1 MFITIGRWLQENA
14 ISFFK
19 FVHRTGVTSPW
30 RRAGMNTFSENGN
43 DFVGRL
49 LHEGGV
55 SRRTFSAFPQTQT
68 ASTEVY
74 VRSLEIH
81 IGVLTHYTSGVRN
94 GRLCQELHLH
104 SSAWWADVCQFQ
116 FTTLGWLKLVLNN
129 ILKTGWCH
137 N

>member
-1 MFITIGRWLQENA
+1 
-14 ISFFK
+14 
-19 FVHRTGVTSPW
+19 
-30 RRAGMNTFSENGN
+30 MNTFSENGN

-104 SSAWWADVCQFQ
+104 ASAWWADVCQFQ
-116 FTTLGWLKLVLNN
+116 FTTLGWLKLVSEN
-129 ILKTGWCH
+129 ILKTGWSH